1 MNKGI
6 FIFAIVEILALA
18 LGIVLFYFG
27 LVAWYIVP
35 LFLLLPPGAAVVALI
50 VGLMIAQARGENP
63 FQ

>member
-27 LVAWYIVP
+27 LVAWYIVRCFCSCRP
-35 LFLLLPPGAAVVALI
+35 VPPWS
-50 VGLMIAQARGENP
+50 R
-63 FQ
+63 